1 MINLRKYQVHMK
13 LQEKFKLLEP
23 TAFGPWLA
31 VFKKLFL
38 SEELA
43 QDIEQIQ
50 PDELKEYNTKIRELK
65 DERTKLSYEL
75 IPTNEIRKEI
85 VQLEKE
91 AKNVTC
97 KVLLILSNKVIE
109 VNDNV
114 LATGGDVRRVDKYKA
129 NINLSFNEICNK
141 QMEDFYKLIT
151 QLPEDRKEWSNYLQK
166 LEKDKGYNPAEAVKK
181 VVDINRLVKKFEQ
194 SSNKEYHNNFKLV
207 ADGTN
212 KLLDY
217 IDHLP
222 QEVPLTGQ
230 EESHIIAHM

>member
-65 DERTKLSYEL
+65 DERTKLNYEL
-75 IPTNEIRKEI
+75 IPTNEISKEI

-97 KVLLILSNKVIE
+97 KALLTFI
-109 VNDNV
+109 
-114 LATGGDVRRVDKYKA
+114 
-129 NINLSFNEICNK
+129 
-141 QMEDFYKLIT
+141 
-151 QLPEDRKEWSNYLQK
+151 
-166 LEKDKGYNPAEAVKK
+166 
-181 VVDINRLVKKFEQ
+181 
-194 SSNKEYHNNFKLV
+194 
-207 ADGTN
+207 
-212 KLLDY
+212 
-217 IDHLP
+217 
-222 QEVPLTGQ
+222 
-230 EESHIIAHM
+230 